1 MIPPLT
7 CSEADLTW
15 SFIVPDLNPETEKE
29 FTVSYEPKNDLQKLF
44 SYDSKQ
50 SRVTLKIET
59 IDGILESGLC

>member
-1 MIPPLT
+1 M
-7 CSEADLTW
+7 TW